1 MFYAD
6 MWYGI
11 REWGTGVWSITSCSA
26 GMRHGMKIQ
35 RMGNWGMVYAIWG
48 MGYYLLEC
56 RNEFLA
62 ADEHLIVVVCLR
74 GDQFLHDL
82 CPLLREGGRFGRGE
96 GVLGRGGGSQWR
108 TRLTLSPPLTC
119 SVTEILFGWTLS
131 EVKTFASFTVLLW
144 LDTRVSQ
151 SCHHLIKFF
160 REVWCVKHNF
170 HIIRNSFLVNAF
182 LPIHKSF
189 QPLRFPAIIMV
200 HYTVEPNL

>member
-1 MFYAD
+1 
-6 MWYGI
+6 
-11 REWGTGVWSITSCSA
+11 
-26 GMRHGMKIQ
+26 
-35 RMGNWGMVYAIWG
+35 

-119 SVTEILFGWTLS
+119 SVTEILYDWTLS
-131 EVKTFASFTVLLW
+131 EVKTFVSFTVLSAM
-144 LDTRVSQ
+144 TG
-151 SCHHLIKFF
+151 HT
-160 REVWCVKHNF
+160 
-170 HIIRNSFLVNAF
+170 SFTV
-182 LPIHKSF
+182 LPPSDKVLS
-189 QPLRFPAIIMV
+189 
-200 HYTVEPNL
+200 